1 MPRVRREKCPN
12 SIYHLI
18 VRGNNRENIFR
29 DYMDREV
36 YLNRVKHYKEKFQME
51 IYAYCMM
58 TNHVHLVVYDNGQDI
73 SKFMQ
78 GLNLSYAI
86 YFNKK
91 YDRCGHVFQGRFT
104 SAMIKTDDYFIH
116 VSKYVHLN
124 PVKANIVADA
134 IEYNWSSFKY
144 YMENQDRWGIVN
156 TERILKY
163 FSDDFGEARKLYLE
177 YIHNGED
184 MDEAEVAIALETLHE
199 KQEIQ
204 GTKKES
210 SISVSIKKVFE
221 VIERELEIH
230 RLDLM
235 RRNNRSQGSKRDI
248 CIYLMALTTRLSYK
262 ELADIF
268 WVKPA
273 AIGSS
278 IKRMVE
284 KMVFD
289 NEILHRVDRMRDL
302 IMN

>member
-1 MPRVRREKCPN
+1 MPRVRREKCSN
-12 SIYHLI
+12 SIYHVI
-18 VRGNNRENIFR
+18 VRGNNREDLFR

-36 YLNRVKHYKEKFQME
+36 YLKRVKHYKEKFQME

-104 SAMIKTDDYFIH
+104 SVMVKSDDYFIH

-124 PVKANIVADA
+124 PVKAHIVADA
-134 IEYNWSSFKY
+134 AEYNWSSFKC
-144 YMENQDRWGIVN
+144 YMENQDKRKIVN

-163 FSDDFGEARKLYLE
+163 FSEKIGEAKRLYLE
-177 YIHNGED
+177 YIYNGED
-184 MDEAEVAIALETLHE
+184 IENAEVAIALESTWG
-199 KQEIQ
+199 KQEI
-204 GTKKES
+204 KKES
-210 SISVSIKKVFE
+210 SVTISIKRVFK
-221 VIERELEIH
+221 VIEEEFKVH
-230 RLDLM
+230 RLELM
-235 RRNNRSQGSKRDI
+235 RRNNRNQGEKRDI
-248 CIYLMALTTRLSYK
+248 CIYLMALTTRLSYR
-262 ELADIF
+262 ELAAMF

-273 AIGSS
+273 AIGRS

-284 KMVFD
+284 KMIFD
-289 NEILHRVDRMRDL
+289 REMLQQVDKMRKL
-302 IMN
+302 IIG

>member
-1 MPRVRREKCPN
+1 MPRVRRERCPN
-12 SIYHLI
+12 SIYHVI

-36 YLNRVKHYKEKFQME
+36 YLNRMRRYKEKFQME

-78 GLNLSYAI
+78 GLSLSYAI

-104 SAMIKTDDYFIH
+104 SVMVKSDDYFIH

-124 PVKANIVADA
+124 PIKANVVAD
-134 IEYNWSSFKY
+134 ILEYNWSSFKC
-144 YMENQDRWGIVN
+144 YMEKKDKRGIVN

-163 FSDDFGEARKLYLE
+163 FSDDLSKARRLYLE

-184 MDEAEVAIALETLHE
+184 MEEAEVAIALESSWK
-199 KQEIQ
+199 KQEIR
-204 GTKKES
+204 GVKKEK
-210 SISVSIKKVFE
+210 SISASIKKVFE
-221 VIERELEIH
+221 VIEDEFKIH
-230 RLDLM
+230 RLNLM
-235 RRNNRSQGSKRDI
+235 RRNNRGQGDKRDI

-278 IKRMVE
+278 IKRMVG
-284 KMVFD
+284 KMIFD
-289 NEILHRVDRMRDL
+289 KEVLQQVDRMKNL
-302 IMN
+302 IIG